1 MSSSCVP
8 SLTPSTSIA
17 KRCLIQS
24 VSSLHSTCSN
34 HHLHLTVLIIRLTI
48 CNPNSSLYFSFCQT
62 KHTSIWSRSF
72 QFYQLYLI
80 LHFHPQCL
88 VTTRQT
94 YSSHNMYHTTFLV
107 TVVSANVNWFSMI
120 LGTQYTLIN
129 LQHDRFMIY
138 PPHLCTVATLP
149 WTQLTCT
156 MITFINQSYTLPLH
170 SLKRQPVY
178 LYN

>member
-34 HHLHLTVLIIRLTI
+34 HHLHLTGLIIRLTI
-48 CNPNSSLYFSFCQT
+48 CNPNNSLYFSFFQS
-62 KHTSIWSRSF
+62 KHTSIWSCSF
-72 QFYQLYLI
+72 QLYQFYLI

-88 VTTRQT
+88 LTTHHT
-94 YSSHNMYHTTFLV
+94 CSSHNMYN
-107 TVVSANVNWFSMI
+107 VSRDRSFYQRWLNSMI
-120 LGTQYTLIN
+120 LGTQYTPIN

-149 WTQLTCT
+149 STQLTCT